1 MVMFLEKKK
10 WVGQTGHTYPE
21 SCVLIYPFWTF
32 YKQTLV
38 MYICVQDREVVEHWG
53 FSLECCPLSGY
64 RKNLT
69 LGTYPTV
76 LPFYDGERGKREFL
90 IDRKPKEKYT
100 ILTVYADLKNIV
112 SYYLCCFI
120 DFHFGWVGLC
130 CLDQDELQLSILE
143 ALAFIEVRKKLSSSL
158 LDCKKKFSS
167 CLNVLFSL

>member
-1 MVMFLEKKK
+1 MVMFLEEKK

-53 FSLECCPLSGY
+53 FCLECCPLSGY

-69 LGTYPTV
+69 LGTFPTV
-76 LPFYDGERGKREFL
+76 LPFYDGERGEREFL

-130 CLDQDELQLSILE
+130 CLDQDELQLSWRLWR
-143 ALAFIEVRKKLSSSL
+143 L
-158 LDCKKKFSS
+158 
-167 CLNVLFSL
+167 

>member
-1 MVMFLEKKK
+1 MKKK

-53 FSLECCPLSGY
+53 FCLECCPLSGY

-69 LGTYPTV
+69 LGTFPTV

-100 ILTVYADLKNIV
+100 ILTVCRFKKYCIILFV
-112 SYYLCCFI
+112 LFYRFPFWLGRFMLSWS
-120 DFHFGWVGLC
+120 GWIAAL
-130 CLDQDELQLSILE
+130 LE

-158 LDCKKKFSS
+158 LDCKKKISS
-167 CLNVLFSL
+167 CKCFT

>member
-1 MVMFLEKKK
+1 
-10 WVGQTGHTYPE
+10 
-21 SCVLIYPFWTF
+21 
-32 YKQTLV
+32 
-38 MYICVQDREVVEHWG
+38 MYICVQDREVVENWG
-53 FSLECCPLSGY
+53 FCLECCPLSGY

-130 CLDQDELQLSILE
+130 WNC
-143 ALAFIEVRKKLSSSL
+143 SSL
-158 LDCKKKFSS
+158 GGFGVYRGKEEIKF
-167 CLNVLFSL
+167 FSFRL